1 MHSIVIVREI
11 WDTRDLDRKILDDA
25 GGVRTDA
32 LTTRFE
38 PEDLNALEMA
48 LQVKDKHGG
57 KVTVLSLGAPR
68 GVDVLKE
75 CLYRG
80 VDDVVRLEGAIT
92 DELDTQAEAELYAA
106 AVAKIGAYDLLLT
119 GVTVGDGRGS
129 LAGAHL
135 AERLGVELITWMD
148 ALDEVGPGRVV
159 GRRAIEMGYEH
170 VEVALPA
177 VLLVGVALLKDD
189 PRSPRTAKAALKLK
203 HKKTEVAVW
212 TAASLGLTDLGARR
226 RTVVAGRAP
235 IPERAIESKN
245 VDGADDAALGAMLA
259 AIQKGD

>member
-1 MHSIVIVREI
+1 MHSIVIAREI
-11 WDTRDLDRKILDDA
+11 WDTRDLDRKNLDE
-25 GGVRTDA
+25 GGRVRADA
-32 LTTRFE
+32 LATRFE

-48 LQVKDKHGG
+48 LQIKDKHGG

-80 VDDVVRLEGAIT
+80 VDAVVRVELPAG

-106 AVAKIGAYDLLLT
+106 AIGKIGAFDLVLT

-135 AERLGVELITWMD
+135 AARLDVELITWMD
-148 ALDEVGPGRVV
+148 ALGEVGPERVV

-170 VEVALPA
+170 IEVKLPA

-203 HKKTEVAVW
+203 HKKTEVASW
-212 TAASLGLTDLGARR
+212 TAESLGVADLGARR
-226 RTVVAGRAP
+226 TTVVAARELIA
-235 IPERAIESKN
+235 ERAIESKS
-245 VDGADDAALGAMLA
+245 VDGADEAALGAMLA
-259 AIQKGD
+259 AIQKGN

>member
-11 WDTRDLDRKILDDA
+11 WDTRDLDRKFLDDT
-25 GGVRTDA
+25 GRVRADA
-32 LTTRFE
+32 LATRFE

-48 LQVKDKHGG
+48 LQVKDKQGG
-57 KVTVLSLGAPR
+57 KVTALSVGAPR

-80 VDDVVRLEGAIT
+80 VDEVVRLDAAGA
-92 DELDTQAEAELYAA
+92 DDLDTQVEAELVAA
-106 AVAKIGAYDLLLT
+106 AVKKIGAFDLLFA

-129 LAGAHL
+129 LLGAHVAAL
-135 AERLGVELITWMD
+135 LDIELISWMD
-148 ALDEVGPGRVV
+148 ALEEVAADRVV

-170 VEVALPA
+170 VEVKLPA
-177 VLLVGVALLKDD
+177 ALCVGVALLKDD

-203 HKKTEVAVW
+203 HKKTDVATW
-212 TAASLGLTDLGARR
+212 TAASLGLAELGAKRATR
-226 RTVVAGRAP
+226 VAGQVP
-235 IPERAIESKN
+235 IPERVIESRS
-245 VDGADDAALGAMLA
+245 VDPADDAALRSMIS